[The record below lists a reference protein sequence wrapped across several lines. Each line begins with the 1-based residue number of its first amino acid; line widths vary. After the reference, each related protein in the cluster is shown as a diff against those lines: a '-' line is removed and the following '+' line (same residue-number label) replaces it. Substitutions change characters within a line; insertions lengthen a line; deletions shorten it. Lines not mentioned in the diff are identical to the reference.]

1 MLLMK
6 KWIIFLLFIP
16 LLSNATQPD
25 SLYQL
30 NDTNLILPDTVI
42 VNNII
47 PDTSFIDSLL
57 VSDSTLFEDSLIVNA
72 DTITFIGVG
81 DIMLGTDYPS
91 TKYLPPGNNCY
102 PLLAEVK
109 SYLKDADITFGN
121 VEGVF
126 AGGKGIPKH
135 CNNPD
140 QCYVFRMPVEYVHCL
155 TDAGFDIVSIA
166 NNHMNDFGKGGRENT
181 VKVLDS
187 AGLAFAGLYS
197 HPYTIYEH
205 ASYKIGFCAFSPNT
219 GVVDLHDLPGAIRI
233 VRMLEEKCDIVMVS
247 VHGGAEGKNHQH
259 VTRENEVYLGHNRGN
274 IYSFAHQLVDA
285 GADIIFGHGPHVT
298 RAMEIYNNR
307 FIIYSLGNF
316 STYARFNISGP
327 NGIAPMI
334 KLWVDNNGKFIKG
347 KVTPVRQ
354 TGEGGTSIDPHK
366 RAIYKLRDLTKLD
379 FSELTHFHITEDGDI
394 LVNETKLVDSDKNE

>member
-1 MLLMK
+1 MK
-6 KWIIFLLFIP
+6 KWIIFFFFIP
-16 LLSNATQPD
+16 FLSNAAQPD
-25 SLYQL
+25 SLIYI

-47 PDTSFIDSLL
+47 PDTSFIDSVL
-57 VSDSTLFEDSLIVNA
+57 VSDSAVLSDSLITKA

-109 SYLKDADITFGN
+109 PYLQDADITFGN

-126 AGGKGIPKH
+126 AGDKGTPKH

-140 QCYVFRMPVEYVHCL
+140 QCYVFRMPVEYVNCI

-197 HPYTIYEH
+197 HPYTIYAH
-205 ASYKIGFCAFSPNT
+205 ANHKIGFCAFSPNT
-219 GVVDLHDLPGAIRI
+219 GVVDLRDLPNAIRI
-233 VRMLEEKCDIVMVS
+233 VRILEEKCDIVMVS

-259 VTRENEVYLGHNRGN
+259 VTRKDEVYLGHNRGN
-274 IYSFAHQLVDA
+274 IYNFTHALVDA

-298 RAMEIYNNR
+298 RAMEIYNDR

-327 NGIAPMI
+327 NGIAPLI

-366 RAIYKLRDLTKLD
+366 RAIYKMRDLTKLD
-379 FSELTHFHITEDGDI
+379 FSELTHFKITEDGDI
-394 LVNETKLVDSDKNE
+394 LVNETKLTDSEKNE